1 MKMTDEELQAKFLY
15 DNGTL
20 RNKFAIKDPDEL
32 SLIEYRGVAER
43 QIALLQQRPRIA
55 SFNDLITINKF
66 LFGWLYDWAGQLRK
80 YYISKYGFDFL
91 EYDRFD
97 NAIRYVNNE
106 LLKINKKQHPTIEDY
121 AGLLNDL
128 NYIHPFREGN
138 GRSTKLFIQLIALH
152 HGQVID
158 YPADNAKMIAALD
171 QSDVSAIAKTMALQ
185 KAAG

>member
-66 LFGWLYDWAGQLRK
+66 LFGWLYDWAGQLRN
-80 YYISKYGFDFL
+80 YYISKAGFDFL

-97 NAIRYVNNE
+97 N
-106 LLKINKKQHPTIEDY
+106 
-121 AGLLNDL
+121 
-128 NYIHPFREGN
+128 
-138 GRSTKLFIQLIALH
+138 
-152 HGQVID
+152 
-158 YPADNAKMIAALD
+158 
-171 QSDVSAIAKTMALQ
+171 
-185 KAAG
+185 